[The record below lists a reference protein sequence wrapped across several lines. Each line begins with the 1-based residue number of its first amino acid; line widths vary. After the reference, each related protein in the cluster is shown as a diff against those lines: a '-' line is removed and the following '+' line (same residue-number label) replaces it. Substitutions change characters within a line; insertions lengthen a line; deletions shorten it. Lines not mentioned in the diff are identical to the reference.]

1 MNRAERR
8 EKERLAKKMVK
19 QIGKTPTCHLHGTYT
34 EEQLE
39 ETRGQIREFLK
50 TYDFKGSNYEDI
62 VQFEKT
68 KREIYQS
75 LKANGVAIRLEK
87 DFSVINRK
95 TGEVIQTDIFL
106 VKKEKGWFLTYEKLD
121 FQQNVLVSVRELGL
135 EMLMSNSDDV
145 GGLIE
150 GHAIPLF
157 NRVVRQAFDSLT
169 LKYEDKWVA

>member
-8 EKERLAKKMVK
+8 ERERLAKTMVK
-19 QIGKTPTCHLHGTYT
+19 QMAKKPTCHLHGKHT

-50 TYDFKGSNYEDI
+50 TYDFKGSNYEPALKEERAKKEFF
-62 VQFEKT
+62 QSFEHH
-68 KREIYQS
+68 
-75 LKANGVAIRLEK
+75 GVIRLVSGFTVMNK
-87 DFSVINRK
+87 Q
-95 TGEVIQTDIFL
+95 TGEIIQTDVFL
-106 VKKEKGWFLTYEKLD
+106 VKKEKGWFITYEKLN
-121 FQQNVLVSVRELGL
+121 FQQNLLVSVRELGF
-135 EMLMSNSDDV
+135 EMLMSNRDDV
-145 GGLIE
+145 GGLVE